1 MFSAKELLII
11 KARLEA
17 AAVVLG
23 EDSNREIHSRALRCL
38 QLPASLTAGEAE
50 TQLHAA
56 ELLLDIKNDPAAST
70 PESELEL
77 INELMSDVVTLS
89 HEYAAVADAVR
100 QLSLAP
106 GYKPA
111 LETLAE
117 CERKLPALEKLAAER
132 WGSIGPV
139 SEGLLS
145 SLREYESL
153 LEQSDADTED
163 LLIRIAEEILSFD

>member
-23 EDSNREIHSRALRCL
+23 EDSGREIRTRALRCL
-38 QLPASLTAGEAE
+38 QLPASLTIGEAE

-56 ELLLDIKNDPAAST
+56 ELLLDIKNDPAADT
-70 PESELEL
+70 PESELNPTDEFL
-77 INELMSDVVTLS
+77 SDIVALS
-89 HEYAAVADAVR
+89 HEYAAVTDAVR
-100 QLSLAP
+100 QLGLAP

-111 LETLAE
+111 LAALAE
-117 CERKLPALEKLAAER
+117 CEQKLPALEQSVVAR
-132 WGSIGPV
+132 WGSIGSV

-153 LEQSDADTED
+153 FEQSDADAEEILT
-163 LLIRIAEEILSFD
+163 RIAEEILAFD

>member
-1 MFSAKELLII
+1 MFSAKQLLII
-11 KARLEA
+11 RARLEA
-17 AAVVLG
+17 AVVVLV
-23 EDSNREIHSRALRCL
+23 EDADHEVQTRALHCL
-38 QLPASLTAGEAE
+38 QLPTSLTAGEAE

-56 ELLLDIKNDPAAST
+56 ELLLDIKNDPAAGT

-77 INELMSDVVTLS
+77 TDELMSNVVTLS

-153 LEQSDADTED
+153 LEQSGADTED